1 MPKSSERFARQY
13 RYELPPGFPLA
24 SPCSGIGHHLS
35 GLNSYA
41 PAQLCSRLL
50 WIDSMCFHFAL
61 EFKILT
67 LAQMFNSLVRV
78 SRRVV
83 CQIIKAIGSITWCN
97 VQRASH
103 DVLRLSLNIQDMAH
117 ASTTAIS
124 GILTLLSECFSTF
137 PHGTCLLSVSLQ
149 YLALDDS
156 YHPIYILR
164 PKNVTPLTVNQTT
177 LEKTLTAFHRQWKDF
192 PDFSALFWIQLIVRY
207 NSDY

>member
-35 GLNSYA
+35 GLNSHA
-41 PAQLCSRLL
+41 PAQLYSRLL
-50 WIDSMCFHFAL
+50 WTDSICFHYAL
-61 EFKILT
+61 ECEILT

-83 CQIIKAIGSITWCN
+83 CQIIRKPSD
-97 VQRASH
+97 SLL
-103 DVLRLSLNIQDMAH
+103 DVMCRRLPLTSWLSLDVQDMAH

-164 PKNVTPLTVNQTT
+164 PKNVTPLTVNQTI
-177 LEKTLTAFHRQWKDF
+177 LERTLTAFHRQWKDF
-192 PDFSALFWIQLIVRY
+192 PDFDILFWIQ
-207 NSDY
+207 